1 MKALVGAF
9 NQENAL
15 VGAFSVITNL
25 RMELFEAL
33 VNSVHS
39 VAADRAAGGWWSPG
53 SVTLETQT
61 RLIISAATQTRILSM
76 NLNTSFGLG
85 LLIIMVT
92 SLFRLSMKCYDILLQ
107 VGAVV
112 TKKCAQDPEFSCPDS
127 ATCCPLPKGEGAY
140 PVPL

>member
-1 MKALVGAF
+1 M
-9 NQENAL
+9 
-15 VGAFSVITNL
+15 ITNL
-25 RMELFEAL
+25 WIELFEAL
-33 VNSVHS
+33 

-127 ATCCPLPKGEGAY
+127 ATCCPLPTGEGAY
-140 PVPL
+140 QVPL

>member
-1 MKALVGAF
+1 
-9 NQENAL
+9 
-15 VGAFSVITNL
+15 
-25 RMELFEAL
+25 
-33 VNSVHS
+33 
-39 VAADRAAGGWWSPG
+39 
-53 SVTLETQT
+53 
-61 RLIISAATQTRILSM
+61 M

-92 SLFRLSMKCYDILLQ
+92 SLFRFSIKCHDILPQ

-140 PVPL
+140 PVLSTSVDTV